1 MDFMSYIVIHEE
13 RCKGCLLCTA
23 ACPKGIISQSGRI
36 NHQGYK
42 VAEVADGRMEACI
55 ACSSCA
61 LVCPDVAI
69 EVWKNPKRAGGQA

>member
-1 MDFMSYIVIHEE
+1 MSHIVIHEE

-23 ACPKGIISQSGRI
+23 ACPRGLISQSGRI
-36 NHQGYK
+36 NRQGYK
-42 VAEVADGRMEACI
+42 VAEVPEGRMGECI

-69 EVWKNPKRAGGQA
+69 EVWKSAKKTGGRA